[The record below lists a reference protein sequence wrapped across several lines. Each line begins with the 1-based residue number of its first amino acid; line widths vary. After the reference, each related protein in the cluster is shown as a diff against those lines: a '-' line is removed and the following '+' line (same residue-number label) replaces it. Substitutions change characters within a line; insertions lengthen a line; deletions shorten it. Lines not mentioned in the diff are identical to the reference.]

1 MNGNS
6 KGQNKPDRR
15 TLTART
21 IKVSLAVFALIVAYL
36 YALNGRYIHVE
47 DDVFFDKW
55 TETMLFVEKERV
67 VE

>member
-1 MNGNS
+1 MNES
-6 KGQNKPDRR
+6 QNKPDRC